1 MGFPDKVLADD
12 EKVVDHLHPHWVTLV
27 PGVLGFIVICTA
39 AGFAIGYAP
48 SSGTTHSVF
57 IWVVVVVAV
66 LLLMWLTLRPVIR
79 WKTSHYVFTDH
90 RVLIR
95 TGVLRRTGR
104 DIALRNISDVGFSQS
119 LWDRVVGAGTL
130 SIESASENGRSVLED
145 VPHSERQQQLI
156 NRLIEQDADRRAR
169 EAAEHHRPDAQAP
182 GTESPSAQGPTQGYA
197 PTRQLPPT
205 E

>member
-1 MGFPDKVLADD
+1 MGFPEKVLADD
-12 EKVVDHLHPHWVTLV
+12 EKVVDHLHPHWITLV
-27 PGVLGFIVICTA
+27 PAVLWFLVICTA

-57 IWVVVVVAV
+57 IWVIVVVAV
-66 LLLMWLTLRPVIR
+66 VLLAWLTLGPLIK
-79 WKTSHYVFTDH
+79 WKSSHYVFTDH

-119 LWDRVVGAGTL
+119 LWDRIVGAGTL

-145 VPHSERQQQLI
+145 VPHSEQQQQLI

-169 EAAEHHRPDAQAP
+169 EAAEHHRSQP
-182 GTESPSAQGPTQGYA
+182 QGYA
-197 PTRQLPPT
+197 PTQQLPPT

>member
-1 MGFPDKVLADD
+1 MGFPEKVLADD
-12 EKVVDHLHPHWVTLV
+12 EKVVDHLHPHWITLV
-27 PGVLGFIVICTA
+27 PAVLWFIVICTA
-39 AGFAIGYAP
+39 AGLAIGYAP
-48 SSGTTHSVF
+48 SSGTTHAVF
-57 IWVVVVVAV
+57 VWIIVVIALV
-66 LLLMWLTLRPVIR
+66 LLVWLTLAPLIK

-119 LWDRVVGAGTL
+119 LWDRIVGAGTL

-145 VPHSERQQQLI
+145 VPRSERQQQLI

-169 EAAEHHRPDAQAP
+169 EAAEHHRPAP
-182 GTESPSAQGPTQGYA
+182 QGYEPTQ
-197 PTRQLPPT
+197 QLPPP